1 MPLPL
6 RRGQTHFGLRNLAAW
21 QRISGWPFLLTLP
34 AGRLGHMD
42 RNKFPPELSLQWGM
56 GNHSDSWRSATL
68 QGKWNKNP
76 GNRSKGW
83 FLLTVKATKLHSV
96 VASPGS
102 VIRFHPKSK
111 LEPGWMRFPSLGP
124 ADAFSELQ
132 PLLTLELKSS
142 SFLHPLISPSALHNR
157 LA

>member
-34 AGRLGHMD
+34 AGQLSHMD
-42 RNKFPPELSLQWGM
+42 RNKFPPELSLPWGM
-56 GNHSDSWRSATL
+56 GNHSDSWRSETL
-68 QGKWNKNP
+68 QCKGSKNLENGP
-76 GNRSKGW
+76 KGW
-83 FLLTVKATKLHSV
+83 VLLTLKATRLHSV
-96 VASPGS
+96 VASP
-102 VIRFHPKSK
+102 VFVMPFHPRWKW
-111 LEPGWMRFPSLGP
+111 EPGYMRFPPLGT

-142 SFLHPLISPSALHNR
+142 LFLYPLISPSALHNR
-157 LA
+157 VA